1 MPETVDQSVA
11 VRAMA
16 FIRPSKWRI
25 YRPLRLVCYDDYWG
39 NGRVD
44 FGVCLSKVMYGGYPA
59 DFAAVDESVH
69 AQRRK
74 QEQADGWTKSA
85 PLWIDPPRLIR
96 TRQETLE
103 GRRGSMGGR
112 DTTRTRRRTARA
124 VWPRRLSHYRADK

>member
-1 MPETVDQSVA
+1 
-11 VRAMA
+11 MA

-103 GRRGSMGGR
+103 GRRGSMGGSR
-112 DTTRTRRRTARA
+112 YNPDTKANRA
-124 VWPRRLSHYRADK
+124 CRLAPASFSLPG